1 MRGLAV
7 ASFAKID
14 PLLAGASLSVPA
26 CLCQGGDSVSG
37 HSKWAQIK
45 RAKGANDVKRGQLFT
60 KFGRE
65 ISVSAREGGGD
76 PDGNARL
83 RMAIDRA
90 REANMPMDTIQRAIQ
105 RGVGGG
111 DGAALEE
118 VVYEAYGSGGA
129 ALLIEATTDNRNR
142 TVAEIRAALTRGG
155 GSLGESGSVAWNFE
169 SRGIIYVQARPKDD
183 PEELALKAIDA
194 GADDFSVDGTEVEVL
209 TDPAQVFDVRRAL
222 EADGA
227 QISSVEVAMVPKTQ
241 LELPDDQTTAVLR
254 LVERLEDL
262 DDVTRVYTN
271 IHLSDEVL
279 AQASAG

>member
-1 MRGLAV
+1 M
-7 ASFAKID
+7 
-14 PLLAGASLSVPA
+14 
-26 CLCQGGDSVSG
+26 SG

-60 KFGRE
+60 KLGRE
-65 ISVSAREGGGD
+65 ISVSAREGGAD

-83 RMAIDRA
+83 RLAIDRA

-105 RGVGGG
+105 RGVGAGE
-111 DGAALEE
+111 GAALEE
-118 VVYEAYGSGGA
+118 VVYEAYGAGGA

-142 TVAEIRAALTRGG
+142 TVAEIRTALTRGG

-169 SRGIIYVQARPKDD
+169 SRGIIVAQPHDGTD

-194 GADDFSVDGTEVEVL
+194 GADDFSVDGRDVEVL
-209 TDPAQVFDVRRAL
+209 TDPPRVEEVRRGL
-222 EADGA
+222 ESAGA
-227 QISSVEVAMVPKTQ
+227 KVISAEVAMVPKTQ
-241 LELPDDQTTAVLR
+241 IDLPFDQTTAVMR
-254 LVERLEDL
+254 LVDRLEDL

-271 IHLSDEVL
+271 VHISDEVL

>member
-1 MRGLAV
+1 M
-7 ASFAKID
+7 
-14 PLLAGASLSVPA
+14 
-26 CLCQGGDSVSG
+26 SG

-60 KFGRE
+60 KLGRE
-65 ISVSAREGGGD
+65 ISVSAREGGAD

-83 RMAIDRA
+83 RMAMDRA

-105 RGVGGG
+105 RGAGGG
-111 DGAALEE
+111 EGAMLEE
-118 VVYEAYGSGGA
+118 VVYEAYGAGGA
-129 ALLIEATTDNRNR
+129 ALLVEATTDNRNR

-169 SRGIIYVQARPKDD
+169 SRGIIYLQAGPKDD

-194 GADDFSVDGTEVEVL
+194 GADDFSVDGTEIEVL
-209 TDPAQVFDVRRAL
+209 TDPAQVDDVRRAL
-222 EADGA
+222 AATGA

-241 LELPDDQTTAVLR
+241 LELPNDQTAAVLR
-254 LVERLEDL
+254 LVDRLEDL

-271 IHLSDEVL
+271 IHISDEVL

>member
-1 MRGLAV
+1 
-7 ASFAKID
+7 
-14 PLLAGASLSVPA
+14 
-26 CLCQGGDSVSG
+26 VSG

-60 KFGRE
+60 KLGRE
-65 ISVSAREGGGD
+65 ISIAAREGGPD

-83 RMAIDRA
+83 RMAVDHA

-105 RGVGGG
+105 RGIGGAE
-111 DGAALEE
+111 GAALEE
-118 VVYEAYGSGGA
+118 VVYEAYGAGGA

-142 TVAEIRAALTRGG
+142 TVAEVRATLTRGG

-169 SRGIIYVQARPKDD
+169 SRGVILVQPKDKLN

-194 GADDFSVDGTEVEVL
+194 GADDFSVDGRDVEVL
-209 TDPAQVFDVRRAL
+209 TDPTQLDDVRRAL
-222 EADGA
+222 EGSGA
-227 QISSVEVAMVPKTQ
+227 IVASAEVAMVPKTQ
-241 LELPDDQTTAVLR
+241 IDLPNDQTTAVMR

-271 IHLSDEVL
+271 VHISDEIL
-279 AQASAG
+279 EQAAAS

>member
-1 MRGLAV
+1 
-7 ASFAKID
+7 
-14 PLLAGASLSVPA
+14 
-26 CLCQGGDSVSG
+26 VSG

-60 KFGRE
+60 KLGRE
-65 ISVSAREGGGD
+65 ITIAAREGGGD

-83 RMAIDRA
+83 RMAVDRA

-111 DGAALEE
+111 EGAALEE
-118 VVYEAYGSGGA
+118 VTYEAYGAGGA

-142 TVAEIRAALTRGG
+142 TVAEVRATLTRGG
-155 GSLGESGSVAWNFE
+155 GSLGEAGSVAWNFE
-169 SRGIIYVQARPKDD
+169 SRGIILAQAKDKND

-194 GADDFSVDGTEVEVL
+194 GADDFSVDGQEVEIL
-209 TDPAQVFDVRRAL
+209 TDPAQVDEVRRAL
-222 EADGA
+222 ESTGA
-227 QISSVEVAMVPKTQ
+227 KVANAEVAMVPKTQ
-241 LELPDDQTTAVLR
+241 IELPNDQTTAVMR

-271 IHLSDEVL
+271 VHISDEIL
-279 AQASAG
+279 AQAAAS